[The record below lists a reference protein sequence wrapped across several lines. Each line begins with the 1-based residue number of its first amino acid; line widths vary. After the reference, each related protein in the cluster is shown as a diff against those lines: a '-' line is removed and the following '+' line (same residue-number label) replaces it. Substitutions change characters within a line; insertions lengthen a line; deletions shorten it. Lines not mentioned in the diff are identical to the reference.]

1 MKIVMEERRS
11 EITWLMTIEKIPMN
25 SNYVNSTMNTIHACD
40 PWMEIWKNQVL
51 PLWIMNIMNIK
62 SNDQREVNT
71 SENRCLWIGNNKKC
85 QNRSTQ

>member
-25 SNYVNSTMNTIHACD
+25 LNYVNSTMNAIHAYD

-51 PLWIMNIMNIK
+51 PLWTMNIMNIK
-62 SNDQREVNT
+62 SNDRKGENT
-71 SENRCLWIGNNKKC
+71 SETLSMNWE
-85 QNRSTQ
+85 Q